1 MAQINF
7 LNTVDFNGN
16 ETQNQVI
23 HNLAANPSAANSELG
38 QIYFNTSANELRVC
52 TNATT
57 PTWTAVGAGVSSFSS
72 QAGTYVTVTNNT
84 NATGAVSIG
93 TVDLS
98 AVDGT
103 ATSTTRFLDKNN
115 KWSVPDYY
123 TNADVDAHLNT
134 STATNGQILS
144 YNTGTGDYDWIDNQ
158 VGDITEV
165 VAGTYLTGGGDA
177 GSVTLNHANTTRTD
191 TTSSASPAFGGTFTA
206 VDSVTSNATGHIT
219 ALNLKTVTLP
229 TPSTYS
235 FTVDAN
241 TGTPQPITSGNTLS
255 IDGDATYINT
265 VVGATD
271 TVTINHATISQSN
284 TTSTATPA
292 YGGTFDVIDVVS
304 RNAAGHVTGVN
315 VKTVTIPSA
324 YSFSAAGDTGTAQPI
339 TNGNTLT
346 IAGSTGIDTVAGA
359 TDTIT
364 VNLDLAELTT
374 VTTIAPATDYLV
386 GVGGTANE
394 KILYSN
400 VHLNQWG
407 AAEGNISLGSNKI
420 TNLAD
425 GTASND
431 AVNLGQLQTAVA
443 GVGKFQGGYNASTN
457 TPALTGAS
465 NVALDQGDFY
475 VVTTGGSFFTETLE
489 VGDLIFANNAI
500 AANSSPTIANYTVV
514 IADQNIAGA
523 GATDGATEKGVAGF
537 DSANFDVS
545 ANGWVQIKAGGVILG
560 TETTGNYVG
569 DVNASSAA
577 NRLGIE
583 VTGADQAN
591 ATKVVGLN
599 IIGLTDLAS
608 LAAAD
613 DFVVYDASG
622 TPQNKRVGADAV
634 ATYVKSTIEKRDAYL
649 VLNSATSGV
658 SSTNNGTDTISW
670 TLDLSVLDTNG
681 VIDIGSAPNAVKVE
695 VIAIDNT
702 DFEVGETLYPT
713 VVRAVTT
720 GDITI
725 EFVKKTW
732 ATAGLPS
739 QGDYAVLLSY
749 VGPYAV

>member
-1 MAQINF
+1 MAIINF
-7 LNTVDFNGN
+7 LNTVNFNGN

-38 QIYFNTSANELRVC
+38 QIYFNTASNQLRVC
-52 TNATT
+52 TNAST
-57 PTWTAVGAGVSSFSS
+57 PTWTAVGAGVSDFSS
-72 QAGTYVTVTNNT
+72 AAGTYVTVTNYT
-84 NATGAVSIG
+84 NATGSIDIG

-98 AVDGT
+98 AIDGT
-103 ATSTTRFLDKNN
+103 ATGTTRFLDKNN
-115 KWSVPDYY
+115 KWSVPVYY
-123 TNADVDAHLNT
+123 TDADVDTHLNT

-144 YNTGTGDYDWIDNQ
+144 YNTGTGDYDWVDNQ

-165 VAGTYLTGGGDA
+165 VAGTYLTGGGA
-177 GSVTLNHANTTRTD
+177 SGSVTLNHANTTRTD

-206 VDSVTSNATGHIT
+206 VDSVTSNATGHII

-255 IDGDATYINT
+255 IDGDTTYINT

-271 TVTINHATISQSN
+271 TVTINHATISQSD
-284 TTSTATPA
+284 TTSSASPA

-304 RNAAGHVTGVN
+304 RNSAGHVTGVN

-346 IAGSTGIDTVAGA
+346 IAGSTGIDTVAEA
-359 TDTIT
+359 TDTIR

-374 VTTIAPATDYLV
+374 VTTIDPAADFLV
-386 GVGGTANE
+386 GVDGTANE

-425 GTASND
+425 GTASAD

-457 TPALTGAS
+457 SPALTGAS

-500 AANSSPTIANYTVV
+500 AASSSPSLSDYTVV

-545 ANGWVQIKAGGVILG
+545 VNGWVQIKAGGVILG
-560 TETTGNYVG
+560 TETTGTYVTSVVESTANNRKGIAVVTSGAG
-569 DVNASSAA
+569 DAKT
-577 NRLGIE
+577 E
-583 VTGADQAN
+583 T
-591 ATKVVGLN
+591 VGLN
-599 IIGLTDLAS
+599 IIGQTNLTGLQ
-608 LAAAD
+608 AAD
-613 DFVVYDASG
+613 DFIVYDNSA
-622 TPQNKRVGADAV
+622 TTNKRVGADEI

-658 SSTNNGTDTISW
+658 ASTNNGSDTISW

-681 VIDIGSAPNAVKVE
+681 VIDIGTNVNAVKVE
-695 VIAIDNT
+695 VINVADT
-702 DFEVGETLYPT
+702 AFDTGVTLNPS
-713 VVRAVTT
+713 VERAATT
-720 GDITI
+720 GDVTI

-749 VGPYAV
+749 VGAY

>member
-7 LNTVDFNGN
+7 LNTVDFNLN
-16 ETQNQVI
+16 ETVNQVI
-23 HNLAANPSAANSELG
+23 QNLAGDPTAANSEVG
-38 QIYFNTSANELRVC
+38 GIYYNTASNELRVC
-52 TNATT
+52 TNDTT
-57 PTWTAVGAGVSSFSS
+57 PTWTAVGTSYGFDAGAENGTDQPVNNGDLLDITANDVYLATAVSKAGTTVTVNVTHSLSGVSANTYAYPSS
-72 QAGTYVTVTNNT
+72 VTV
-84 NATGAVSIG
+84 NAA
-93 TVDLS
+93 
-98 AVDGT
+98 
-103 ATSTTRFLDKNN
+103 
-115 KWSVPDYY
+115 
-123 TNADVDAHLNT
+123 
-134 STATNGQILS
+134 
-144 YNTGTGDYDWIDNQ
+144 
-158 VGDITEV
+158 
-165 VAGTYLTGGGDA
+165 
-177 GSVTLNHANTTRTD
+177 
-191 TTSSASPAFGGTFTA
+191 
-206 VDSVTSNATGHIT
+206 GHIT
-219 ALNLKTVTLP
+219 SMTAGSAP
-229 TPSTYS
+229 GSMSS
-235 FTVDAN
+235 FDVAGN
-241 TGTPQPITSGNTLS
+241 GGTTQTIINGETLS
-255 IDGDATYINT
+255 ILGDNTYIT
-265 VVGATD
+265 TAAGATD
-271 TVTINHATISQSN
+271 TITINHATISQNN
-284 TTSTATPA
+284 TTSTASPA

-374 VTTIAPATDYLV
+374 VTTIDPAADFLV
-386 GVGGTANE
+386 GVDGTANE
-394 KILYSN
+394 KILYQN

-407 AAEGNISLGSNKI
+407 AAEGNVSMGSPTNYKI
-420 TNLAD
+420 TDLAD

-431 AVNLGQLQTAVA
+431 AVNLGQLQSAVA

-457 TPALTGAS
+457 SPALTGAS

-500 AANSSPTIANYTVV
+500 AASSSPTLSDYTVV

-545 ANGWVQIKAGGVILG
+545 VNGWVQIKAGGVILG

-569 DVNASSAA
+569 DVNADTDLD
-577 NRLGIE
+577 RLGIE
-583 VTGADQAN
+583 VDGADQAN

-599 IIGLTDLAS
+599 IEGLTDLAS
-608 LAAAD
+608 LDAAD
-613 DFVVYDASG
+613 EFVVYDASG
-622 TPQNKRVGADAV
+622 TPQNKKVGADVIASYV
-634 ATYVKSTIEKRDAYL
+634 ASTIEKRDAYL
-649 VLNSATSGV
+649 VLNDATSGV

-681 VIDIGSAPNAVKVE
+681 VIDIGTNVNAVKVE

-713 VVRAVTT
+713 VVRALTT
-720 GDITI
+720 GDPTI

-749 VGPYAV
+749 VGAY

>member
-7 LNTVDFNGN
+7 LNTVNFNGN

-38 QIYFNTSANELRVC
+38 QIYFNTSANQLRVC
-52 TNATT
+52 TNAST
-57 PTWTAVGAGVSSFSS
+57 PTWVAVGAGVTDFSS
-72 QAGTYVTVTNNT
+72 AAGTYVTVTNNS
-84 NATGAVSIG
+84 NATGSVSIG

-103 ATSTTRFLDKNN
+103 ATSATRFLDKNN
-115 KWSVPDYY
+115 KWSVPVYY
-123 TNADVDAHLNT
+123 TDADVDDHLNI
-134 STATNGQILS
+134 SSATNGQILS
-144 YNTGTGDYDWIDNQ
+144 YSTTTSDYVWIDNQ
-158 VGDITEV
+158 VGDITAV
-165 VAGTYLTGGGDA
+165 NPGTYLNGGGSS
-177 GSVTLNHANTTRTD
+177 GSVTLNHNLTTRTD

-206 VDSVTSNATGHIT
+206 VDSVTSNSTGHIT

-235 FTVDAN
+235 FSVDGDA
-241 TGTPQPITSGNTLS
+241 GTAQPITSGNTLL
-255 IDGDATYINT
+255 ILGDGTYTDT
-265 VVGATD
+265 VASATD
-271 TVTINHATISQSN
+271 TITVNHKTISQSN
-284 TTSTATPA
+284 TTSTASPA
-292 YGGTFDVIDVVS
+292 YGGTFDVIDTVS

-339 TNGNTLT
+339 TSGDTLT
-346 IAGSTGIDTVAGA
+346 IAGSVGIDTVAGA
-359 TDTIT
+359 TDTVT
-364 VNLDLAELTT
+364 VYLDLTELNTATT
-374 VTTIAPATDYLV
+374 LSSSTDYIV
-386 GVGGTANE
+386 ISDNGANG
-394 KILYSN
+394 KILPGN
-400 VHLNQWG
+400 IALNQWG
-407 AAEGNISLGSNKI
+407 AAQGSINLNSNKI
-420 TNLAD
+420 INLAD
-425 GTASND
+425 GTASGD

-500 AANSSPTIANYTVV
+500 AANSSPTISNYTVV

-523 GATDGATEKGVAGF
+523 GASDGATEKGVAGF
-537 DSANFDVS
+537 DSANFSVS

-560 TETTGNYVG
+560 TETTGTYVTS
-569 DVNASSAA
+569 VVESTAN

-583 VTGADQAN
+583 VLTSGAGDAK
-591 ATKVVGLN
+591 TETVGLN
-599 IIGLTDLAS
+599 IVGRTNLAS
-608 LAAAD
+608 LQAAD
-613 DFVVYDASG
+613 DFIVYDSSAA
-622 TPQNKRVGADAV
+622 TNVKVGADV
-634 ATYVKSTIEKRDAYL
+634 IATYVKSTIEKRDAYL

-681 VIDIGSAPNAVKVE
+681 VIDIGTAPNAVKVE

-732 ATAGLPS
+732 STAGLPS

-749 VGPYAV
+749 VGAY